1 MGFAWVITCLL
12 YAIEAPRVVMATAIF
27 LTGLL
32 AYIDF
37 LVFMGWLAAYNLK
50 KLEKLQST
58 SPTLGKDGEKSIN
71 K

>member
-37 LVFMGWLAAYNLK
+37 LVFMGWLAAHNLE